1 MDYLKKA
8 LDDLETEY
16 ALHLMVEHGVPWEYC
31 TAMAAEARRQL
42 EPVVRRTPD
51 IIVTIERLW

>member
-16 ALHLMVEHGVPWEYC
+16 ALHLMVEHGVVWEHC
-31 TAMAAEARRQL
+31 TAMAAEARRRL
-42 EPVVRRTPD
+42 EPLVRRQPD